1 MFLPSTSLCFLHK
14 LTPNAS
20 CIVASIARLSYA
32 VKYVQVNIEGNY
44 EVNFAGMSP
53 QGRSP
58 YARLNR
64 VGPVVNMIM
73 WSGIEACAS
82 NICANLPCYAPLL
95 KRGPS
100 LKYIFTSL
108 RSVLKSPHSLFS
120 RHSSAKNTFVEI
132 TSTERLANEPRGNY
146 NSTNLEGNIHR
157 PTQAFDLELGQM
169 RT

>member
-1 MFLPSTSLCFLHK
+1 MFLLPTSPCFLHE
-14 LTPNAS
+14 LTPNTS

-44 EVNFAGMSP
+44 EVNFAGRSP
-53 QGRSP
+53 QGRIL

-64 VGPVVNMIM
+64 IGPVVNMIM

-95 KRGPS
+95 KRGS
-100 LKYIFTSL
+100 SVRYIVSSL

-120 RHSSAKNTFVEI
+120 RHTSPKNTFVEI
-132 TSTERLANEPRGNY
+132 TSAERLANEPRG
-146 NSTNLEGNIHR
+146 THVEGNIHH
-157 PTQAFDLELGQM
+157 PTQGFDLELGQM